1 MINQLDADS
10 RTDLTAAGPYEPP
23 PPLAGA
29 PAAIGEVLSD
39 RWSVAEIRRGGQAW
53 VLIVD
58 DLERGGRRAIKV
70 PLSGALVGDDELEM
84 LLRLEPHQHTVT
96 TLGVIEVRG
105 RSGIV
110 FDYAPSTLTDLI
122 GLGPGLSLTG
132 LLQQVCAGMAHL
144 SHVVEVAHLDL
155 KPSNV
160 LVDENGQA
168 KVADFGLAQRVRIQD
183 GRFAGARGGTWAYAA
198 PEVLRREPCDTRAD
212 IFSFGV
218 LLYEACTGR
227 LPYPF
232 ALASDP
238 AAQREQLLDYYA
250 SSGPGERQ
258 SELYY
263 WGQSKL
269 TQVPVTP
276 PGEGIS
282 VLLSSC
288 LQQHLSERPQSFT
301 MLAEMLARAVRRPPV
316 EALATPLPQIDQQ
329 RRSLSLAQVLIRL
342 GRLDE
347 AINELNRLL
356 STPLPAALFE
366 AARQAAVQAL
376 TTAGR
381 HAEATE
387 LADWR

>member
-1 MINQLDADS
+1 MDADS
-10 RTDLTAAGPYEPP
+10 HTDLTAAGQYEPP
-23 PPLAGA
+23 PPLSGA

-39 RWSVAEIRRGGQAW
+39 RWAVVEIRRGGQAW

-58 DLERGGRRAIKV
+58 DLERGGRRAIKI
-70 PLSGALVGDDELEM
+70 PLSGAQVGDDELEM
-84 LLRLEPHQHTVT
+84 LLRLEPHRHTVT
-96 TLGVIEVRG
+96 TLGVIDVCG
-105 RSGIV
+105 QPGIV

-122 GLGPGLSLTG
+122 RLGPGLSLAG
-132 LLQQVCAGMAHL
+132 ILQQVCAGMAHL
-144 SHVVEVAHLDL
+144 SHIVEVAHLDL

-160 LVDENGQA
+160 LIDENGHA

-218 LLYEACTGR
+218 LLYEACTGK

-232 ALASDP
+232 ALAPDP
-238 AAQREQLLDYYA
+238 VAQRAQLLDYYA
-250 SSGPGERQ
+250 SPGPGNRQ

-263 WGQSKL
+263 WGQSEL

-282 VLLSSC
+282 ILLSSC

-301 MLAEMLARAVRRPPV
+301 MVAEMLARAVRRPPV
-316 EALATPLPQIDQQ
+316 ESPETPLPQIDQQ

-342 GRLDE
+342 DRLDE
-347 AINELNRLL
+347 AISRLNRLL
-356 STPLPAALFE
+356 ATSLPQALFE
-366 AARQAAVQAL
+366 TVRQTAVQAL
-376 TTAGR
+376 TRAGR

>member
-10 RTDLTAAGPYEPP
+10 HTDLTADGPYEPP
-23 PPLAGA
+23 PPLSGT

-39 RWSVAEIRRGGQAW
+39 RWAVVEIRRGGQAW

-58 DLERGGRRAIKV
+58 DLERGGRRAIKI

-84 LLRLEPHQHTVT
+84 LLRLEPHRHTVT
-96 TLGVIEVRG
+96 TLGVTDVRG
-105 RSGIV
+105 QPGIV

-122 GLGPGLSLTG
+122 RLGPGLSLAG
-132 LLQQVCAGMAHL
+132 ILQQVCAGMAHL
-144 SHVVEVAHLDL
+144 SNIVEVAHLDL

-160 LVDENGQA
+160 LIDENGHA

-218 LLYEACTGR
+218 LLYEACTGK

-232 ALASDP
+232 ALAPDP
-238 AAQREQLLDYYA
+238 VAQRAQLLDYYA
-250 SSGPGERQ
+250 SPGPGDRQ

-263 WGQSKL
+263 WGQSEL
-269 TQVPVTP
+269 TQVPVPP

-282 VLLSSC
+282 ILLSSC

-301 MLAEMLARAVRRPPV
+301 MVAEMLARAVRRPPV
-316 EALATPLPQIDQQ
+316 EAPETPLPRIDQQ

-342 GRLDE
+342 DRLDE
-347 AINELNRLL
+347 AISRLNRLL
-356 STPLPAALFE
+356 ATSLPPALFE
-366 AARQAAVQAL
+366 TVRQTAVQAL
-376 TTAGR
+376 TRAGR

>member
-1 MINQLDADS
+1 MDS
-10 RTDLTAAGPYEPP
+10 NTNTDLTAAGPYEPP
-23 PPLAGA
+23 PPPSGA

-39 RWSVAEIRRGGQAW
+39 RWAVAEIRRGGQAW

-58 DLERGGRRAIKV
+58 DIERGGRRAIKI
-70 PLSGALVGDDELEM
+70 PLSGALVGDGELEM
-84 LLRLEPHQHTVT
+84 LLRLEPHRHTVT
-96 TLGVIEVRG
+96 TLGVIDVRG
-105 RSGIV
+105 QPGIV

-122 GLGPGLSLTG
+122 RLGHGPSLAEI
-132 LLQQVCAGMAHL
+132 LQQVCAGMAHL
-144 SHVVEVAHLDL
+144 SKVIEVAHLDL

-160 LVDENGQA
+160 LIDDTGHA

-218 LLYEACTGR
+218 LLYEACTGK

-232 ALASDP
+232 ALAPDP
-238 AAQREQLLDYYA
+238 VTQRAQLLDYYA
-250 SSGPGERQ
+250 SPGPNHRQ

-263 WGQSKL
+263 WGQSEL

-282 VLLSSC
+282 ILLSSC

-316 EALATPLPQIDQQ
+316 EAPGTPLPQIDQQ

-342 GRLDE
+342 DRLDE
-347 AINELNRLL
+347 AISQLNRLL
-356 STPLPAALFE
+356 ATPLPPALFE
-366 AARQAAVQAL
+366 TARQTAVQTL
-376 TTAGR
+376 TRAGR

-387 LADWR
+387 LADWQ

>member
-1 MINQLDADS
+1 VINQLDADFH
-10 RTDLTAAGPYEPP
+10 TDLTAAGPYESP
-23 PPLAGA
+23 PPLSGT
-29 PAAIGEVLSD
+29 PAAIGEVLSG
-39 RWSVAEIRRGGQAW
+39 RWAVVEIRRGGQAW

-58 DLERGGRRAIKV
+58 DLERGGRRAIKI

-84 LLRLEPHQHTVT
+84 LLRLEPHRHTVT
-96 TLGVIEVRG
+96 TLGVIDVRG
-105 RSGIV
+105 QPGIV

-122 GLGPGLSLTG
+122 RLGPGLSLAG
-132 LLQQVCAGMAHL
+132 ILQQVCAGMAHL
-144 SHVVEVAHLDL
+144 SHIVEVAHLDL

-160 LVDENGQA
+160 LIDENGHA

-218 LLYEACTGR
+218 LLYEACTGK

-232 ALASDP
+232 ALAPDP
-238 AAQREQLLDYYA
+238 VAQRAQLLDYYA
-250 SSGPGERQ
+250 SPGPGDRQ

-263 WGQSKL
+263 WGQSEL

-282 VLLSSC
+282 ILLSSC

-301 MLAEMLARAVRRPPV
+301 MVAEMLARAVRRPPV
-316 EALATPLPQIDQQ
+316 EAPETPLPQIDQQ

-342 GRLDE
+342 DRLDE
-347 AINELNRLL
+347 AISRLNRLL
-356 STPLPAALFE
+356 ATSLPPALFE
-366 AARQAAVQAL
+366 TVRQTAVQAL
-376 TTAGR
+376 TRAGR

>member
-1 MINQLDADS
+1 MDADS
-10 RTDLTAAGPYEPP
+10 RTDLTAAVPYEPP

-58 DLERGGRRAIKV
+58 DLDRGGRRAIKI
-70 PLSGALVGDDELEM
+70 PLSGALVGDDELDM
-84 LLRLEPHQHTVT
+84 LLRLEPHRHTVT

-105 RSGIV
+105 QPGIV

-122 GLGPGLSLTG
+122 RRGHGLSLTG
-132 LLQQVCAGMAHL
+132 ILQQVCAGMAHL

-160 LVDENGQA
+160 LIDENGHA

-198 PEVLRREPCDTRAD
+198 PEVLRLEPCDTRAD

-218 LLYEACTGR
+218 LLYEACTGK

-232 ALASDP
+232 ALDP
-238 AAQREQLLDYYA
+238 DPVAQRAQLLDYYT
-250 SSGPGERQ
+250 SPGPGERQ
-258 SELYY
+258 SQLYY
-263 WGQSKL
+263 WGQSKV

-316 EALATPLPQIDQQ
+316 ETLATPLPQIDQQ

-342 GRLDE
+342 DRLDE

-356 STPLPAALFE
+356 STPLPPALFE
-366 AARQAAVQAL
+366 TARQTAVQAL

>member
-1 MINQLDADS
+1 MDADS
-10 RTDLTAAGPYEPP
+10 HTDLTAAGQYEPP
-23 PPLAGA
+23 PPLSGA

-39 RWSVAEIRRGGQAW
+39 RWAVVEIRRGGQAW

-58 DLERGGRRAIKV
+58 DLERGGRRAIKI

-84 LLRLEPHQHTVT
+84 LLRLEPHRHTVT
-96 TLGVIEVRG
+96 TLGVIDVCG
-105 RSGIV
+105 QPGIV

-122 GLGPGLSLTG
+122 RLGPGLSLAG
-132 LLQQVCAGMAHL
+132 ILQQVCAGMAHL
-144 SHVVEVAHLDL
+144 SHIVEVAHLDL

-160 LVDENGQA
+160 LIDENGHA

-218 LLYEACTGR
+218 LLYEACTGK

-232 ALASDP
+232 ALAPDP
-238 AAQREQLLDYYA
+238 VAQRAQLLDYYA
-250 SSGPGERQ
+250 SPGPGDRQ

-263 WGQSKL
+263 WGQSEL

-282 VLLSSC
+282 ILLSSC

-301 MLAEMLARAVRRPPV
+301 MVAEMLARAVRRAPV
-316 EALATPLPQIDQQ
+316 ESPETPLPQIDQQ

-342 GRLDE
+342 DRLDE
-347 AINELNRLL
+347 AISRLNRLL
-356 STPLPAALFE
+356 ATSLPPALFE
-366 AARQAAVQAL
+366 TVRQTAVQAL
-376 TTAGR
+376 TRAGR
-381 HAEATE
+381 HAEATG